1 MNANSNDGPLVTWEE
16 AERQA
21 MLAGKAL
28 SFRQKL
34 QWLEEAEQL
43 GRRLLTCRVRYPDPA
58 KPGAWILVERRQNKC
73 ILNSKKPRV

>member
-1 MNANSNDGPLVTWEE
+1 MNAHSNVSPLVTWEE

-21 MLAGKAL
+21 TLAGKAL

-58 KPGAWILVERRQNKC
+58 NPGRWIVVERGA
-73 ILNSKKPRV
+73 S